1 MAGSMTITVADEC
14 ESYLQALGADIPN
27 WRSKALRS
35 LGWMMQDAIKRGIKS
50 KSPGGKPYPMRH
62 RMSALDR
69 NMMHPELMQSRY
81 PPLGKLVKAI
91 GYQYREK
98 QQAVVVGWL
107 SRSAAALG
115 RKVQDPQP
123 IPVTGKMRRKFF
135 LAGVGMR
142 KSTMAIR
149 PRSYDT
155 IQPMRKVL
163 EPKVIPYLEDKLYE
177 YFQLGPSG
185 VGAGWKK
192 RKKYQVKES
201 F

>member
-62 RMSALDR
+62 RMSAFDR

-81 PPLGKLVKAI
+81 PPLGKLVQAI

-98 QQAVVVGWL
+98 QQAVLVGWL

-123 IPVTGKMRRKFF
+123 IPDLHPLDIEQIGRPFAGFKGPERGLIKPLELLAERHAPPPGPETG
-135 LAGVGMR
+135 
-142 KSTMAIR
+142 
-149 PRSYDT
+149 PRTSA
-155 IQPMRKVL
+155 R
-163 EPKVIPYLEDKLYE
+163 
-177 YFQLGPSG
+177 
-185 VGAGWKK
+185 
-192 RKKYQVKES
+192 
-201 F
+201 